1 MSSKTNVLSASNL
14 HRSVMSIDLVE
25 SHLKAKHLGNMK
37 FDNFEDVMP
46 KLLNY
51 FSKNKV
57 TDWSGRGC
65 RTSYNNIK
73 IFEILGFQLSIK
85 KIEKK
90 TKGEIKLSYKDSKYK
105 ISSKILIPLQDFFQY
120 KVVEYLKKESDTN
133 DKLKQYFKRHNLMDS
148 NEIEINND
156 EIKYNVKDECE
167 SDSELVDDKKL
178 AIEDWNYCDFNS
190 YRVDMLLH
198 ITGKYYLC
206 LEFFE
211 NHHKNPNEVDLSN
224 ELHRIMSLVYNNK
237 SLNKKIVHVG
247 VYWESNFNDEK
258 KFNSFMKKVVINNIE
273 KYWNIDNEKDYIV
286 TAISEE
292 LECDKQ
298 VAEMLYDSNEQRN
311 TPVIWLDKFVNKIVK
326 WKKGEEE
333 KCKSK
338 VFNKFIKKINQFQK
352 QESDEIVL
360 PDDDNKIQDYD
371 NKMQQNKEEKIYY
384 DSKTDRLTNY
394 GLTLYISYLITSN
407 VLNSHADEEWWNDF
421 NAKITRGFIEGL
433 KKIRKETL
441 SLSDKFM
448 SGLYDCY

>member
-1 MSSKTNVLSASNL
+1 ML
-14 HRSVMSIDLVE
+14 SIDLVE
-25 SHLKAKHLGNMK
+25 SHLKAYQLGNMK

-57 TDWSGRGC
+57 IDWSKPGC

-73 IFEILGFQLSIK
+73 IFELLGFKVSID

-90 TKGEIKLSYKDSKYK
+90 TKAEVKLRYKDTTHK
-105 ISSKILIPLQDFFQY
+105 INAKIFIRLQDFFQY
-120 KVVEYLKKESDTN
+120 KVVEYLKKESETN
-133 DKLKQYFKRHNLMDS
+133 DKIKQYFMRHNLMDS
-148 NEIEINND
+148 QEIEISND
-156 EIKYNVKDECE
+156 EIRYNVKDE
-167 SDSELVDDKKL
+167 SDNEKPSELVDDKKL
-178 AIEDWNYCDFNS
+178 SIEVKNECDFNS

-237 SLNKKIVHVG
+237 SYNKKIVHVG
-247 VYWESNFNDEK
+247 VYWESNFSNEK

-273 KYWNIDNEKDYIV
+273 KYHNIDNEKDYIV
-286 TAISEE
+286 NAISKE

-326 WKKGEEE
+326 WRKGEEDE
-333 KCKSK
+333 CKAK

-352 QESDEIVL
+352 KDYDEIIL
-360 PDDDNKIQDYD
+360 SDDEDNNEN
-371 NKMQQNKEEKIYY
+371 NKLQKSKQKIYY
-384 DSKTDRLTNY
+384 DDETDRLTNY

-407 VLNSHADEEWWNDF
+407 VLNSPTDEEWWNDF

-433 KKIRKETL
+433 KKIRKDTL

-448 SGLYDCY
+448 TGLYDCY